1 LGKEEE
7 AARTVEVVERKAAVV
22 LRMKD
27 VAGLDRGRT
36 IFGEKDERV
45 ERFLLRE
52 KRQERVR
59 AGEKKRVKKR
69 KRSVVV

>member
-36 IFGEKDERV
+36 ILKERDERV

-52 KRQERVR
+52 KRQERFER
-59 AGEKKRVKKR
+59 ERR
-69 KRSVVV
+69 KRGKK